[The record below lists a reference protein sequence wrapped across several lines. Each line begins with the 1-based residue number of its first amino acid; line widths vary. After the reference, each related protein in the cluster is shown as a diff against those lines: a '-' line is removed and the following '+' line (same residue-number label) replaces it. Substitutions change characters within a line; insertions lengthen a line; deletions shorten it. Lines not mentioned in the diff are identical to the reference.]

1 MIRFLL
7 KLWGKFPVWVHGFA
21 SILLRPKFRVAVA
34 VLVFDDHGQI
44 LLFKHTY
51 RKFPWGIPAGAL
63 EYNEQPIDAV
73 IREFYEEC
81 GMKLGVERLLLADA
95 SQFFRHVTLV
105 YLGRVE
111 DGEFRESHE
120 ISEMQYFDIND
131 LPPMLLDEKDL
142 IRSVDKN
149 LFSSVSLE

>member
-7 KLWGKFPVWVHGFA
+7 KIWGKFPVWVHGLA
-21 SILLRPKFRVAVA
+21 SVLLRPKFRVAVA
-34 VLVFDDHGQI
+34 VLVFNDDGQI

-51 RKFPWGIPAGAL
+51 RKYPWGIPAGAL
-63 EYNEQPIDAV
+63 EYNEQPLDAV

-81 GMKLGVERLLLADA
+81 GMKLNVERLLLADS

-111 DGEFRESHE
+111 SGEFRESHE
-120 ISEMQYFDIND
+120 ISEIQFFDVNA
-131 LPPMLLDEKDL
+131 LPPMLLDEKAL
-142 IRSVDKN
+142 IRSVYAGK
-149 LFSSVSLE
+149 FA

>member
-7 KLWGKFPVWVHGFA
+7 KVWGKFPVWAHGLA

-34 VLVFDDHGQI
+34 VLVFNDEGQI

-63 EYNEQPIDAV
+63 EYNEQPVDAV
-73 IREFYEEC
+73 MREFYEEC
-81 GMKLGVERLLLADA
+81 GMNLKVERLLLADA

-111 DGEFRESHE
+111 SGEFRESHE
-120 ISEMQYFDIND
+120 ISEIRYFAIND
-131 LPPMLLDEKDL
+131 LPLMLLDEKDL
-142 IRSVDKN
+142 IRSVYKSM
-149 LFSSVSLE
+149 FA